1 MNQSPEIIW
10 GFFFSYGNTIT
21 IFFYQIFLFLQYIH
35 IVIKYGM
42 NILGAIKNLFTK
54 SEPTSQP
61 KSEPIIVEPK
71 RLPKTLLSQ
80 YKQDFSKFDEFN
92 SKHRPHQINALKH
105 LRDETIGQITIP
117 TGTGK
122 TRIQVDVHISDMIE
136 KTENNQTGIY
146 VIGAHRLALCSQ
158 LLYDI
163 VEVAIP
169 CGLQFDVLQVN
180 SNSFTNDA
188 IRTQLRKEGKIDDN
202 LRAFNDLISKGANT
216 TRQDD
221 VIDFV
226 NNSKANKRHVIIV
239 ATYHSINKLAVLS
252 EIDICTYDEAHI
264 TLGENFTDNI
274 AQVQPLIKRN
284 FFFTATR
291 KVVGTFSGMND
302 TEKFGEV
309 LYSVSPR
316 TMIDAGEIVPPRLHS
331 IRISEDAEDGDY
343 DNNKMLIKTITES
356 FAQHK
361 TMIKE
366 CSAKP
371 EMIGAKL
378 LVSCNGSK
386 ELKNI
391 ISSMPF
397 RLWCSDNNIKVL
409 SFSTNDEVGYRF
421 NFKDVTRT
429 ELFSKM
435 NELADNEDAIIF
447 HIDILTEGI
456 DLPSI
461 TGVMPLRN
469 LNQSKL
475 IQTIGRAT
483 RLLSHDRTQLYL
495 GNIKP
500 NQPKTYIKPYCWF
513 LVPQLFETLGDYNS
527 MKRLLRDIM
536 NSYDVRPEEF
546 SSLDRFIANFEAVL
560 PKVTSEDE
568 VSRREKEC
576 DLSHIF
582 EDIWISDWT
591 ELVSN
596 MNSDEQFAYI
606 KKELEAYD
614 AQTS

>member
-1 MNQSPEIIW
+1 M
-10 GFFFSYGNTIT
+10 
-21 IFFYQIFLFLQYIH
+21 
-35 IVIKYGM
+35 IKYGM
-42 NILGAIKNLFTK
+42 DILGAIKKIFVK
-54 SEPTSQP
+54 EQP
-61 KSEPIIVEPK
+61 QPIVVEQK
-71 RLPKTLLSQ
+71 RLPKSLMAE
-80 YKQDFSKFDEFN
+80 YRQDFSKYENFH
-92 SKHRPHQINALKH
+92 SKHRPHQHKALKH
-105 LRDETIGQITIP
+105 LENEIIGQITIP

-136 KTENNQTGIY
+136 KTKNNQTGVY

-180 SNSFTNDA
+180 SNTFTNDA

-202 LRAFNDLISKGANT
+202 LRAFNDLISKGKST
-216 TRQDD
+216 TRQDE
-221 VIDFV
+221 VFDFV
-226 NNSKANKRHVIIV
+226 NTAKANNRHVIIV
-239 ATYHSINKLAVLS
+239 STYHSINKLSVLP

-274 AQVQPLIKRN
+274 SQVQPIIKKN

-309 LYSVSPR
+309 LYSLSPR
-316 TMIDAGEIVPPRLHS
+316 SMIEAGEIVPPRLHS
-331 IRISEDAEDGDY
+331 IRISEDAEDGNY
-343 DNNKMLIKTITES
+343 DNNKMLIKTISES

-361 TMIKE
+361 VMIKE

-371 EMIGAKL
+371 DLIGAKL
-378 LVSCNGSK
+378 LVSCTGSK
-386 ELKNI
+386 ELKTI

-397 RLWCSDNNIKVL
+397 RLWCDDNNIKVF
-409 SFSTNDEVGYRF
+409 SFSTNDDVGYRF
-421 NFKDVTRT
+421 NFKEVTRT

-435 NELADNEDAIIF
+435 NDLTDSEDAIIF

-483 RLLSHDRTQLYL
+483 RLLSYDRQQLYS
-495 GNIKP
+495 GQISP
-500 NQPKTYIKPYCWF
+500 NQPKTYVKPYCWF
-513 LVPQLFETLGDYNS
+513 LVPQLFESLGDFNS

-546 SSLDRFIANFEAVL
+546 ASMDRFIANFEAVL

-568 VSRREKEC
+568 LAKREKEC

-582 EDIWISDWT
+582 EDIWLSDWSDMIS
-591 ELVSN
+591 E
-596 MNSDEQFAYI
+596 MNPDEQFAYI

-614 AQTS
+614 A

>member
-1 MNQSPEIIW
+1 MSLLDA
-10 GFFFSYGNTIT
+10 F
-21 IFFYQIFLFLQYIH
+21 
-35 IVIKYGM
+35 
-42 NILGAIKNLFTK
+42 KNLFK
-54 SEPTSQP
+54 KNEQPEPTP
-61 KSEPIIVEPK
+61 EPIVVEKK
-71 RLPKTLLSQ
+71 RLPKTLMSE
-80 YKQDFSKFDEFN
+80 YRQDFSKYDEFH
-92 SKHRPHQINALKH
+92 SKHRLHQINALDCLKT
-105 LRDETIGQITIP
+105 ETIGQITIP

-136 KTENNQTGIY
+136 KTKNGQTGVY

-180 SNSFTNDA
+180 SNNFTNDA
-188 IRTQLRKEGKIDDN
+188 IRTQLRKEGKVDDN

-221 VIDFV
+221 VLDFV
-226 NNSKANKRHVIIV
+226 NTAKANNRHVIIV
-239 ATYHSINKLAVLS
+239 ATYHSINKLAILP

-274 AQVQPLIKRN
+274 SQVQPIIKKN

-309 LYSVSPR
+309 LYSLSPR
-316 TMIDAGEIVPPRLHS
+316 TMIEAGEIVPPRLHS

-343 DNNKMLIKTITES
+343 DNNKMLIKTISES

-361 TMIKE
+361 VMIKT
-366 CSAKP
+366 CSANP
-371 EMIGAKL
+371 DLIGAKL
-378 LVSCNGSK
+378 LVSCTGSK
-386 ELKNI
+386 ELKTI
-391 ISSMPF
+391 IASMPF
-397 RLWCSDNNIKVL
+397 RLWCDDHNIKVF

-421 NFKDVTRT
+421 NFKEVTRT
-429 ELFSKM
+429 DLFSKM
-435 NELADNEDAIIF
+435 NDLADSEDAIIF

-483 RLLSHDRTQLYL
+483 RLLSYDRKQLYT
-495 GNIKP
+495 GQIQP
-500 NQPKTYIKPYCWF
+500 NQPNTYVKPYCWF
-513 LVPQLFETLGDYNS
+513 LVPQLFESLGDFNS

-546 SSLDRFIANFEAVL
+546 SSMDRFVASFEAVL
-560 PKVTSEDE
+560 PKVTTEDE
-568 VSRREKEC
+568 VARREKEC
-576 DLSHIF
+576 NLSHIF
-582 EDIWISDWT
+582 EDIYMGEWV
-591 ELVSN
+591 ELMGQ
-596 MNSDEQFAYI
+596 MNPEEQFTFI

-614 AQTS
+614 A

>member
-1 MNQSPEIIW
+1 M
-10 GFFFSYGNTIT
+10 
-21 IFFYQIFLFLQYIH
+21 
-35 IVIKYGM
+35 IKYGM
-42 NILGAIKNLFTK
+42 NILGTIKNLFK
-54 SEPTSQP
+54 KNEPETIA
-61 KSEPIIVEPK
+61 PINVEPK

-80 YKQDFSKFDEFN
+80 YRQDFSKFDEFHN
-92 SKHRPHQINALKH
+92 KHRPHQINALNH

-136 KTENNQTGIY
+136 KTKNNQTGIY

-180 SNSFTNDA
+180 SNSFSNDA

-202 LRAFNDLISKGANT
+202 LRAFNDLISKGTNT

-221 VIDFV
+221 VLDFV
-226 NNSKANKRHVIIV
+226 NNSKANNRHVIIV
-239 ATYHSINKLAVLS
+239 ATYHSINKLSVLS

-316 TMIDAGEIVPPRLHS
+316 TMIEAGEIVPPRLHS

-361 TMIKE
+361 VMIKE

-371 EMIGAKL
+371 DVIGAKL

-397 RLWCSDNNIKVL
+397 RLWCNDNNIKVF

-435 NELADNEDAIIF
+435 NELSDSEDAIIF

-483 RLLSHDRTQLYL
+483 RLLSYDRTELYS
-495 GNIKP
+495 GNIQP
-500 NQPKTYIKPYCWF
+500 NQPKTYVKPYCWF

-546 SSLDRFIANFEAVL
+546 SSMDRFIANFEAVL

-576 DLSHIF
+576 NLSHIF

-591 ELVSN
+591 ELISN

-606 KKELEAYD
+606 KKELEAFD
-614 AQTS
+614 A

>member
-1 MNQSPEIIW
+1 MD
-10 GFFFSYGNTIT
+10 
-21 IFFYQIFLFLQYIH
+21 IF
-35 IVIKYGM
+35 GT
-42 NILGAIKNLFTK
+42 IKNLFK
-54 SEPTSQP
+54 KQEPTPQP
-61 KSEPIIVEPK
+61 QPIIVEPK
-71 RLPKTLLSQ
+71 RLPKTLMSE
-80 YKQDFSKFDEFN
+80 YRQDFSKYDEFH
-92 SKHRPHQINALKH
+92 SKHRQHQVKALNH
-105 LRDETIGQITIP
+105 LKCENIGQVTIP

-136 KTENNQTGIY
+136 KTKQGQTGVY

-180 SNSFTNDA
+180 SNTFTNDS
-188 IRTQLRKEGKIDDN
+188 IRTQLRKEGKVDDN
-202 LRAFNDLISKGANT
+202 LRAFNDLISKGTNT

-221 VIDFV
+221 VFDFV
-226 NNSKANKRHVIIV
+226 NNAKANNRHVIIV
-239 ATYHSINKLAVLS
+239 ATYHSINKLAILP

-274 AQVQPLIKRN
+274 SQVQPIIKRN

-291 KVVGTFSGMND
+291 KVVGNFSGMND

-316 TMIDAGEIVPPRLHS
+316 SMIEAGEIVPPRLHS
-331 IRISEDAEDGDY
+331 IRISEDADDGDY
-343 DNNKMLIKTITES
+343 DNNKMLIKTISES

-361 TMIKE
+361 AMIKE

-371 EMIGAKL
+371 DKIGAKL

-386 ELKNI
+386 ELKTI

-397 RLWCSDNNIKVL
+397 RLWCDDHNIKVL

-421 NFKDVTRT
+421 NFKTVTRT
-429 ELFSKM
+429 ELFSEM
-435 NELADNEDAIIF
+435 NDLTDAEDAIIF

-483 RLLSHDRTQLYL
+483 RLLVHDRQELYSGRIL
-495 GNIKP
+495 P
-500 NQPKTYIKPYCWF
+500 NQPKAYVKPYCWF
-513 LVPQLFETLGDYNS
+513 LVPQLFESLGDFNS

-546 SSLDRFIANFEAVL
+546 ASMDKFIANFEAVL
-560 PKVTSEDE
+560 PKVTTEDE
-568 VSRREKEC
+568 VTRREKEC

-582 EDIWISDWT
+582 EDIWLSDWT
-591 ELVSN
+591 DMMGG
-596 MNSDEQFAYI
+596 MNSDEQFTYI

-614 AQTS
+614 A

>member
-1 MNQSPEIIW
+1 MSLLDA
-10 GFFFSYGNTIT
+10 F
-21 IFFYQIFLFLQYIH
+21 
-35 IVIKYGM
+35 
-42 NILGAIKNLFTK
+42 KNLFK
-54 SEPTSQP
+54 KNEQPEPTP
-61 KSEPIIVEPK
+61 EPIVVEKK
-71 RLPKTLLSQ
+71 RLPKTLLSE
-80 YKQDFSKFDEFN
+80 YRQDFSKYDEFH
-92 SKHRPHQINALKH
+92 SKHRLHQINALDCLKT
-105 LRDETIGQITIP
+105 ETIGQITIP

-136 KTENNQTGIY
+136 KTKNGQTGVY

-180 SNSFTNDA
+180 SNNFTNDA
-188 IRTQLRKEGKIDDN
+188 IRTQLRKEGKVDDN

-221 VIDFV
+221 VLDFV
-226 NNSKANKRHVIIV
+226 NTAKANNRHVIIV
-239 ATYHSINKLAVLS
+239 ATYHSINKLAILP

-274 AQVQPLIKRN
+274 SQVQPIIKKN

-309 LYSVSPR
+309 LYALSPR
-316 TMIDAGEIVPPRLHS
+316 TMIEAGEIVPPRLHS

-343 DNNKMLIKTITES
+343 DNNKMLIKTISES

-361 TMIKE
+361 AMIKS
-366 CSAKP
+366 CSANP
-371 EMIGAKL
+371 DLIGAKL
-378 LVSCNGSK
+378 LVSCTGSK
-386 ELKNI
+386 ELKTI
-391 ISSMPF
+391 IASMPF
-397 RLWCSDNNIKVL
+397 RLWCDDNNIKVF

-421 NFKDVTRT
+421 NFKEVTRT

-435 NELADNEDAIIF
+435 NDLTDNEDAIIF

-483 RLLSHDRTQLYL
+483 RLLSYDRKQLYT
-495 GNIKP
+495 GQIQP
-500 NQPKTYIKPYCWF
+500 NQPNTYVKPYCWF
-513 LVPQLFETLGDYNS
+513 LVPQLFESLGDFNS

-546 SSLDRFIANFEAVL
+546 SSMDRFVANFEAVL
-560 PKVTSEDE
+560 PKVTTEDE
-568 VSRREKEC
+568 VARREKEC
-576 DLSHIF
+576 NLSHIF
-582 EDIWISDWT
+582 EDIYMGEWV
-591 ELVSN
+591 ELMGQ
-596 MNSDEQFAYI
+596 MNPEEQFSYI

-614 AQTS
+614 A

>member
-1 MNQSPEIIW
+1 
-10 GFFFSYGNTIT
+10 
-21 IFFYQIFLFLQYIH
+21 
-35 IVIKYGM
+35 M
-42 NILGAIKNLFTK
+42 NIFGAVKNFFK
-54 SEPTSQP
+54 KQEPTPEPQP
-61 KSEPIIVEPK
+61 IVVEPK
-71 RLPKTLLSQ
+71 RLPKTLMSE
-80 YKQDFSKFDEFN
+80 YRQDFSKYDDFHA
-92 SKHRPHQINALKH
+92 KHRDHQTKALKH
-105 LRDETIGQITIP
+105 IKDETIGQITIP

-136 KTENNQTGIY
+136 KTKLGQTGVY

-180 SNSFTNDA
+180 SNTFTNDA
-188 IRTQLRKEGKIDDN
+188 IRTQLWKENKIDDN

-221 VIDFV
+221 VLDFV
-226 NNSKANKRHVIIV
+226 LKAKANNRHVIIV
-239 ATYHSINKLAVLS
+239 ATYHSINKLAILP

-274 AQVQPLIKRN
+274 SQVQPLIKRN

-291 KVVGTFSGMND
+291 KVIGAFSGMND
-302 TEKFGEV
+302 AEKFGEV

-316 TMIDAGEIVPPRLHS
+316 TMIEAGEIVPPRLHS

-343 DNNKMLIKTITES
+343 DNNKMLIKTISES

-361 TMIKE
+361 AMIKE
-366 CSAKP
+366 CSANP
-371 EMIGAKL
+371 DMIGAKL

-386 ELKNI
+386 ELKTI
-391 ISSMPF
+391 IASMPF
-397 RLWCSDNNIKVL
+397 RLWCDDNKIKVF

-421 NFKDVTRT
+421 NFKGVTRT

-435 NELADNEDAIIF
+435 NDLTDDEDAIIF

-483 RLLSHDRTQLYL
+483 RLLSYDRTQLYS
-495 GNIKP
+495 GKIQP
-500 NQPKTYIKPYCWF
+500 NQPKAYVKPFCWF
-513 LVPQLFETLGDYNS
+513 LVPQFFESLGDYPS

-568 VSRREKEC
+568 VAKREKEC

-582 EDIWISDWT
+582 EDIYLSDWSDMMDT
-591 ELVSN
+591 
-596 MNSDEQFAYI
+596 MNSDEQFTYI
-606 KKELEAYD
+606 KNELEAYD
-614 AQTS
+614 A

>member
-1 MNQSPEIIW
+1 MSLLDT
-10 GFFFSYGNTIT
+10 F
-21 IFFYQIFLFLQYIH
+21 
-35 IVIKYGM
+35 
-42 NILGAIKNLFTK
+42 KNLFK
-54 SEPTSQP
+54 KNEQPEPTP
-61 KSEPIIVEPK
+61 EPIVVEKK
-71 RLPKTLLSQ
+71 RLPKTLMSE
-80 YKQDFSKFDEFN
+80 YRQDFSKYDEFH
-92 SKHRPHQINALKH
+92 SKHRLHQINALDCLKT
-105 LRDETIGQITIP
+105 ETIGQITIP

-136 KTENNQTGIY
+136 KTKNGQTGVY

-180 SNSFTNDA
+180 SNNFTNDA
-188 IRTQLRKEGKIDDN
+188 IRTQLRKEGKVDGN

-221 VIDFV
+221 VLDFV
-226 NNSKANKRHVIIV
+226 NTAKANNRHVIIV
-239 ATYHSINKLAVLS
+239 ATYHSINKLAILP

-274 AQVQPLIKRN
+274 SQVQPIIKKN

-309 LYSVSPR
+309 LYSLSPR
-316 TMIDAGEIVPPRLHS
+316 TMIEAGEIVPPRLHS

-343 DNNKMLIKTITES
+343 DNNKMLIKTISES
-356 FAQHK
+356 FVQHK
-361 TMIKE
+361 DMIKE
-366 CSAKP
+366 CSANP
-371 EMIGAKL
+371 DLIGAKL
-378 LVSCNGSK
+378 LVSCTGSK
-386 ELKNI
+386 ELKTI
-391 ISSMPF
+391 IASMPF
-397 RLWCSDNNIKVL
+397 RLWCDDHNIKVF

-421 NFKDVTRT
+421 NFKEVTRT

-435 NELADNEDAIIF
+435 NDLTDNEDAIIF

-483 RLLSHDRTQLYL
+483 RLLSYDRKQLYT
-495 GNIKP
+495 GQIQP
-500 NQPKTYIKPYCWF
+500 NQPNTYVKPYCWF
-513 LVPQLFETLGDYNS
+513 LVPQLFESLGDFNS

-546 SSLDRFIANFEAVL
+546 SSMDRFVANFEAVL
-560 PKVTSEDE
+560 PKVTTEDE
-568 VSRREKEC
+568 VARREKEC
-576 DLSHIF
+576 NLAHIF
-582 EDIWISDWT
+582 EDIYMGEWV
-591 ELVSN
+591 ELMGQ
-596 MNSDEQFAYI
+596 MNPEEQFTFI
-606 KKELEAYD
+606 KNELEAYD
-614 AQTS
+614 A

>member
-1 MNQSPEIIW
+1 M
-10 GFFFSYGNTIT
+10 
-21 IFFYQIFLFLQYIH
+21 
-35 IVIKYGM
+35 IKYGM
-42 NILGAIKNLFTK
+42 NFLGAIKNLFTK
-54 SEPTSQP
+54 AEPTSQP

-80 YKQDFSKFDEFN
+80 YKQDFSKFDDFN

-435 NELADNEDAIIF
+435 NELADSEDAIIF

-483 RLLSHDRTQLYL
+483 RLLSHDRTQLYS
-495 GNIKP
+495 GNIQP
-500 NQPKTYIKPYCWF
+500 NQPKAYIKPYCWF

>member
-1 MNQSPEIIW
+1 M
-10 GFFFSYGNTIT
+10 
-21 IFFYQIFLFLQYIH
+21 
-35 IVIKYGM
+35 IKYGM
-42 NILGAIKNLFTK
+42 DILGAIKKIFVK
-54 SEPTSQP
+54 EQP
-61 KSEPIIVEPK
+61 QPIVVEQK
-71 RLPKTLLSQ
+71 RLPKSLMAE
-80 YKQDFSKFDEFN
+80 YRQDFSKYENFH
-92 SKHRPHQINALKH
+92 SKHRPHQHKALKH
-105 LRDETIGQITIP
+105 LENETIGQITIP

-136 KTENNQTGIY
+136 KTKNNQTGVY

-180 SNSFTNDA
+180 SNTFTNDA

-202 LRAFNDLISKGANT
+202 LRAFNDLISKGKST
-216 TRQDD
+216 TRQDE
-221 VIDFV
+221 VFDFV
-226 NNSKANKRHVIIV
+226 NTAKANNRHVIIV
-239 ATYHSINKLAVLS
+239 STYHSINKLSVLP

-274 AQVQPLIKRN
+274 SQVQPIIKKN

-309 LYSVSPR
+309 LYSLSPR
-316 TMIDAGEIVPPRLHS
+316 SMIEAGEIVPPRLHS
-331 IRISEDAEDGDY
+331 IRISEDAEDGNY
-343 DNNKMLIKTITES
+343 DNNKMLIKTISES

-361 TMIKE
+361 VMIKE

-371 EMIGAKL
+371 DLIGAKL
-378 LVSCNGSK
+378 LVSCTGSK
-386 ELKNI
+386 ELKTI

-397 RLWCSDNNIKVL
+397 RLWCDDNNIKVF
-409 SFSTNDEVGYRF
+409 SFSTNDDVGYRF
-421 NFKDVTRT
+421 NFKEVTRT

-435 NELADNEDAIIF
+435 NDLTDSEDAIIF

-483 RLLSHDRTQLYL
+483 RLLSYDRQQLYS
-495 GNIKP
+495 GQISP
-500 NQPKTYIKPYCWF
+500 NQPKTYVKPYCWF
-513 LVPQLFETLGDYNS
+513 LVPQLFESLGDFNS

-546 SSLDRFIANFEAVL
+546 ASMDRFVANFEAVL

-568 VSRREKEC
+568 LAKREKEC

-582 EDIWISDWT
+582 EDIWLSDWT
-591 ELVSN
+591 EMISE
-596 MNSDEQFAYI
+596 MNPDEQFAYI

-614 AQTS
+614 A

>member
-1 MNQSPEIIW
+1 MS
-10 GFFFSYGNTIT
+10 
-21 IFFYQIFLFLQYIH
+21 LFD
-35 IVIKYGM
+35 
-42 NILGAIKNLFTK
+42 AFKNMFK
-54 SEPTSQP
+54 KQEPTPQP
-61 KSEPIIVEPK
+61 QPIIVEPK
-71 RLPKTLLSQ
+71 RLPKTLMSE
-80 YKQDFSKFDEFN
+80 YRQDFSKYDEFH
-92 SKHRPHQINALKH
+92 SKHRQHQVKALNH
-105 LRDETIGQITIP
+105 LKCENIGQVTIP

-136 KTENNQTGIY
+136 KTKQGQTGVY

-180 SNSFTNDA
+180 SNTFTNDS
-188 IRTQLRKEGKIDDN
+188 IRTQLRKEGKVDDN
-202 LRAFNDLISKGANT
+202 LRAFNDLISKGTNT

-221 VIDFV
+221 VFDFV
-226 NNSKANKRHVIIV
+226 NNAKANNRHVIIV
-239 ATYHSINKLAVLS
+239 ATYHSINKLAILP

-274 AQVQPLIKRN
+274 SQVQPIIKRN

-291 KVVGTFSGMND
+291 KVVGNFSGMND

-316 TMIDAGEIVPPRLHS
+316 SMIEAGEIVPPRLHS
-331 IRISEDAEDGDY
+331 IRISEDADDGDY
-343 DNNKMLIKTITES
+343 DNNKMLIKTISES

-361 TMIKE
+361 AMIKE
-366 CSAKP
+366 CSANPDK
-371 EMIGAKL
+371 IGAKL

-386 ELKNI
+386 ELKTI

-397 RLWCSDNNIKVL
+397 RLWCDDHNIKVL

-421 NFKDVTRT
+421 NFKTVTRT
-429 ELFSKM
+429 ELFSEM
-435 NELADNEDAIIF
+435 NDLTDAEDAIIF

-483 RLLSHDRTQLYL
+483 RLLVHDRQELYSGRIL
-495 GNIKP
+495 P
-500 NQPKTYIKPYCWF
+500 NQPKAYVKPYCWF
-513 LVPQLFETLGDYNS
+513 LVPQLFESLGDFNA

-546 SSLDRFIANFEAVL
+546 ASMDRFIANFEAVL
-560 PKVTSEDE
+560 PKVTTEDE
-568 VSRREKEC
+568 VTRREKEC

-582 EDIWISDWT
+582 EDIWLSDWT
-591 ELVSN
+591 DMMGG
-596 MNSDEQFAYI
+596 MNSDEQFTYI

-614 AQTS
+614 A

>member
-1 MNQSPEIIW
+1 
-10 GFFFSYGNTIT
+10 
-21 IFFYQIFLFLQYIH
+21 
-35 IVIKYGM
+35 M
-42 NILGAIKNLFTK
+42 NIFGAVKNFFK
-54 SEPTSQP
+54 KQEPTPEPQP
-61 KSEPIIVEPK
+61 IVVKPI
-71 RLPKTLLSQ
+71 RLPKTLLSE
-80 YKQDFSKFDEFN
+80 YRQDFSKYDDFHA
-92 SKHRPHQINALKH
+92 KHRDHQTKALNHIK
-105 LRDETIGQITIP
+105 DESIGQITIP

-136 KTENNQTGIY
+136 KTKQGQTGVY

-180 SNSFTNDA
+180 SNTFTNDA
-188 IRTQLRKEGKIDDN
+188 IRTQLRKEGKLDDN

-221 VIDFV
+221 VLDFV
-226 NNSKANKRHVIIV
+226 LKAKANNRHVIIV
-239 ATYHSINKLAVLS
+239 ATYHSINKLAILP

-274 AQVQPLIKRN
+274 SQVQPLIKRN

-291 KVVGTFSGMND
+291 KVIGAFSGMND

-316 TMIDAGEIVPPRLHS
+316 TMIEAGEIVPPRLHS

-343 DNNKMLIKTITES
+343 DNNKMLIKTISES

-361 TMIKE
+361 AMIKE
-366 CSAKP
+366 CSANP
-371 EMIGAKL
+371 DMIGAKL

-386 ELKNI
+386 ELKTI
-391 ISSMPF
+391 IASMPF
-397 RLWCSDNNIKVL
+397 RLWCDDHNIKVF

-421 NFKDVTRT
+421 NFKEVTRT

-435 NELADNEDAIIF
+435 NDLTDDEDAIIF

-483 RLLSHDRTQLYL
+483 RLLSHDRTQLYS
-495 GNIKP
+495 GKIQP
-500 NQPKTYIKPYCWF
+500 NQPKAYVKPFCWF
-513 LVPQLFETLGDYNS
+513 LVPQLFESLGDYNS

-546 SSLDRFIANFEAVL
+546 SSMDRFIANFEAVL

-568 VSRREKEC
+568 VARREKEC

-582 EDIWISDWT
+582 EDIWLSDWT
-591 ELVSN
+591 DMMGT
-596 MNSDEQFAYI
+596 MNSDEQFSYI

-614 AQTS
+614 A

>member
-1 MNQSPEIIW
+1 MSLLDA
-10 GFFFSYGNTIT
+10 F
-21 IFFYQIFLFLQYIH
+21 
-35 IVIKYGM
+35 
-42 NILGAIKNLFTK
+42 KNLFKKTEQP
-54 SEPTSQP
+54 EPTP
-61 KSEPIIVEPK
+61 EPIVVEKK
-71 RLPKTLLSQ
+71 RLPKTLMSE
-80 YKQDFSKFDEFN
+80 YRQDFSKYDDFH
-92 SKHRPHQINALKH
+92 SKHRLHQINALDCLKT
-105 LRDETIGQITIP
+105 ETIGQITIP

-136 KTENNQTGIY
+136 KTKNGQTGVY

-180 SNSFTNDA
+180 SNNFTNDA
-188 IRTQLRKEGKIDDN
+188 IRTQLRKEGKVDDN

-221 VIDFV
+221 VLDFV
-226 NNSKANKRHVIIV
+226 NTAKANNRHVIIV
-239 ATYHSINKLAVLS
+239 ATYHSINKLAILP

-274 AQVQPLIKRN
+274 SQVQPIIKKN

-309 LYSVSPR
+309 LYSLSPR
-316 TMIDAGEIVPPRLHS
+316 TMIEAGEIVPPRLHS

-343 DNNKMLIKTITES
+343 DNNKMLIKTISES

-361 TMIKE
+361 AMIKT
-366 CSAKP
+366 CSANP
-371 EMIGAKL
+371 DLIGAKL
-378 LVSCNGSK
+378 LVSCTGSK
-386 ELKNI
+386 ELKTI
-391 ISSMPF
+391 IASMPF
-397 RLWCSDNNIKVL
+397 RLWCDDHNIKVF

-421 NFKDVTRT
+421 NFKEVTRT

-435 NELADNEDAIIF
+435 NDLTDNEDAIIF

-483 RLLSHDRTQLYL
+483 RLLSYDRKQLYT
-495 GNIKP
+495 GQIQP
-500 NQPKTYIKPYCWF
+500 NEPNTYVKPYCWF
-513 LVPQLFETLGDYNS
+513 LVPQLFESLGDFNS

-546 SSLDRFIANFEAVL
+546 SSMDKFVASFEAVL
-560 PKVTSEDE
+560 PKVTTEDE
-568 VSRREKEC
+568 VARREKEC
-576 DLSHIF
+576 NLSHIF
-582 EDIWISDWT
+582 EDIYMGEWVD
-591 ELVSN
+591 LMGQ
-596 MNSDEQFAYI
+596 MNPEEQFTFI

-614 AQTS
+614 A

>member
-1 MNQSPEIIW
+1 M
-10 GFFFSYGNTIT
+10 
-21 IFFYQIFLFLQYIH
+21 
-35 IVIKYGM
+35 IKYCM
-42 NILGAIKNLFTK
+42 DIFGAIKKIFVK
-54 SEPTSQP
+54 EQP
-61 KSEPIIVEPK
+61 QPIVVEQK
-71 RLPKTLLSQ
+71 RLPKSLMAE
-80 YKQDFSKFDEFN
+80 YRQDFSKYENFH
-92 SKHRPHQINALKH
+92 SKHRPHQHKALKH
-105 LRDETIGQITIP
+105 LENEIIGQITIP

-136 KTENNQTGIY
+136 KTKNSQTGVY

-180 SNSFTNDA
+180 SNTFTNDA

-202 LRAFNDLISKGANT
+202 LRAFNDLISKGKST
-216 TRQDD
+216 TRQDE
-221 VIDFV
+221 VLDFV
-226 NNSKANKRHVIIV
+226 NTAKANNRHVIIV
-239 ATYHSINKLAVLS
+239 STYHSINKLSILS

-274 AQVQPLIKRN
+274 SQVQPIIKKN

-309 LYSVSPR
+309 LYSLSPR
-316 TMIDAGEIVPPRLHS
+316 SMIEAGEIVPPRLHS
-331 IRISEDAEDGDY
+331 IRISEDAEDGNY
-343 DNNKMLIKTITES
+343 DNNKMLIKTISES

-361 TMIKE
+361 VMIKE

-371 EMIGAKL
+371 DLIGAKL
-378 LVSCNGSK
+378 LVSCTGSK
-386 ELKNI
+386 ELKTI

-397 RLWCSDNNIKVL
+397 RLWCDDNNIKVF
-409 SFSTNDEVGYRF
+409 SFSTNDDVGYRF
-421 NFKDVTRT
+421 NFKEVTRT

-435 NELADNEDAIIF
+435 NDLTDSEDAIIF

-483 RLLSHDRTQLYL
+483 RLLSYDRHQLYSGQIL
-495 GNIKP
+495 P
-500 NQPKTYIKPYCWF
+500 NQPKTYVKPYCWF
-513 LVPQLFETLGDYNS
+513 LVPQLFESLGDFNS

-536 NSYDVRPEEF
+536 NAYDVRPEEF
-546 SSLDRFIANFEAVL
+546 ASLDKFIANFEAVL

-568 VSRREKEC
+568 LAKREKEC

-582 EDIWISDWT
+582 EDIWLSDWSDMIS
-591 ELVSN
+591 E
-596 MNSDEQFAYI
+596 MNPDEQFAYI

-614 AQTS
+614 A

>member
-1 MNQSPEIIW
+1 MSLLDA
-10 GFFFSYGNTIT
+10 F
-21 IFFYQIFLFLQYIH
+21 
-35 IVIKYGM
+35 
-42 NILGAIKNLFTK
+42 KNLFK
-54 SEPTSQP
+54 KNEQPEPTP
-61 KSEPIIVEPK
+61 EPIVVEKK
-71 RLPKTLLSQ
+71 RLPKTLMSE
-80 YKQDFSKFDEFN
+80 YRQDFSKYDEFH
-92 SKHRPHQINALKH
+92 SKHRLHQINALDCLKT
-105 LRDETIGQITIP
+105 ETIGQITIP

-136 KTENNQTGIY
+136 KTKNGQTGVY

-180 SNSFTNDA
+180 SNNFTNDA
-188 IRTQLRKEGKIDDN
+188 IRTQLRKEGKVDDN

-221 VIDFV
+221 VLDFV
-226 NNSKANKRHVIIV
+226 NTAKANNRHVIIV
-239 ATYHSINKLAVLS
+239 ATYHSINKLAILP

-274 AQVQPLIKRN
+274 SQVQPIIKKN

-309 LYSVSPR
+309 LYSLSPR
-316 TMIDAGEIVPPRLHS
+316 TMIEAGEIVPPRLHS

-343 DNNKMLIKTITES
+343 DNNKMLIKTISES

-361 TMIKE
+361 AMIKS
-366 CSAKP
+366 CSANP
-371 EMIGAKL
+371 DLIGAKL
-378 LVSCNGSK
+378 LVSCTGSK
-386 ELKNI
+386 ELKTI
-391 ISSMPF
+391 IASMPF
-397 RLWCSDNNIKVL
+397 RLWCDDHNIKVF

-421 NFKDVTRT
+421 NFKEVTRT

-435 NELADNEDAIIF
+435 NDLTDNEDAIIF

-483 RLLSHDRTQLYL
+483 RLLSYDRKQLYT
-495 GNIKP
+495 GQIQP
-500 NQPKTYIKPYCWF
+500 NQPNTYVKPYCWF
-513 LVPQLFETLGDYNS
+513 LVPQLFESLGDFNS

-546 SSLDRFIANFEAVL
+546 SSMDRFVANFEAVL
-560 PKVTSEDE
+560 PKVTTEDE
-568 VSRREKEC
+568 IARREKEC
-576 DLSHIF
+576 NLSHIF
-582 EDIWISDWT
+582 EDIYMGEWV
-591 ELVSN
+591 ELMEQ
-596 MNSDEQFAYI
+596 MNPEEQFSYI
-606 KKELEAYD
+606 KNELEAYD
-614 AQTS
+614 A

>member
-1 MNQSPEIIW
+1 MIKFSMN
-10 GFFFSYGNTIT
+10 F
-21 IFFYQIFLFLQYIH
+21 
-35 IVIKYGM
+35 
-42 NILGAIKNLFTK
+42 LGAIKNLFTK
-54 SEPTSQP
+54 AEPTSQP
-61 KSEPIIVEPK
+61 QPEPIIVEPK

-92 SKHRPHQINALKH
+92 SKHRPHQINALRH

-136 KTENNQTGIY
+136 KTKNNQTGVY

-366 CSAKP
+366 CSSKP

-483 RLLSHDRTQLYL
+483 RLLSHDRTQLYS
-495 GNIKP
+495 GNIQP

-546 SSLDRFIANFEAVL
+546 SSLDKFIANFEAVL

-596 MNSDEQFAYI
+596 MNSEEQFAYI
-606 KKELEAYD
+606 KKELEGYD

>member
-1 MNQSPEIIW
+1 MIKFNMDI
-10 GFFFSYGNTIT
+10 FSA
-21 IFFYQIFLFLQYIH
+21 F
-35 IVIKYGM
+35 
-42 NILGAIKNLFTK
+42 KNLFSKTETLP
-54 SEPTSQP
+54 EPQP
-61 KSEPIIVEPK
+61 EKIVIEER

-80 YKQDFSKFDEFN
+80 YKQDFTKFDDFH
-92 SKHRPHQINALKH
+92 SKHRPHQILAINH
-105 LRDETIGQITIP
+105 LQNETIGQITIP

-136 KTENNQTGIY
+136 KTKNNQTGVY

-180 SNSFTNDA
+180 SNNFSNDA
-188 IRTQLRKEGKIDDN
+188 IRTQLRKEGKIDEN
-202 LRAFNDLISKGANT
+202 LRAFNDLVSQGANT

-221 VIDFV
+221 VLEFV
-226 NNSKANKRHVIIV
+226 NKAKTNNRHVIIV
-239 ATYHSINKLAVLS
+239 ATYHSINKLAILP

-274 AQVQPLIKRN
+274 SQVQPIIKKN

-291 KVVGTFSGMND
+291 KVIGDFSGMND

-316 TMIDAGEIVPPRLHS
+316 KMIEAGEIVPPRLHS

-343 DNNKMLIKTITES
+343 DNNKMLIKTISES
-356 FAQHK
+356 FNQHK

-366 CSAKP
+366 CSANP

-386 ELKNI
+386 ELKEI
-391 ISSMPF
+391 INHRPF
-397 RLWCSDNNIKVL
+397 MLWCDDNQIKVF
-409 SFSTNDEVGYRF
+409 SFSTNDEVGYKY

-435 NELADNEDAIIF
+435 NELQDTEDAIIF

-483 RLLSHDRTQLYL
+483 RLLSFDRKQLYSGKIL
-495 GNIKP
+495 P
-500 NQPKTYIKPYCWF
+500 NQSGSYVKPYCWF
-513 LVPQLFETLGDYNS
+513 LVPQLFETLGDYNA

-546 SSLDRFIANFEAVL
+546 SSMDRFIANFEAVL
-560 PKVTSEDE
+560 PKVTSDDE
-568 VSRREKEC
+568 LAKREKEC

-591 ELVSN
+591 EL
-596 MNSDEQFAYI
+596 MGGLNSDEQFAYI
-606 KKELEAYD
+606 KSELEAYN
-614 AQTS
+614 A

>member
-1 MNQSPEIIW
+1 MD
-10 GFFFSYGNTIT
+10 
-21 IFFYQIFLFLQYIH
+21 IF
-35 IVIKYGM
+35 GT
-42 NILGAIKNLFTK
+42 IKNLFK
-54 SEPTSQP
+54 KQEPTPQP
-61 KSEPIIVEPK
+61 QPIIVEPK
-71 RLPKTLLSQ
+71 RLPKILMSE
-80 YKQDFSKFDEFN
+80 YRQDFSKYDEFH
-92 SKHRPHQINALKH
+92 SKHRQHQVKALNH
-105 LRDETIGQITIP
+105 LKCENIGQVTIP

-136 KTENNQTGIY
+136 KTKQGQTGVY

-180 SNSFTNDA
+180 SNTFTNDS
-188 IRTQLRKEGKIDDN
+188 IRTQLRKEGKVDDN
-202 LRAFNDLISKGANT
+202 LRAFNDLISKGTNT

-221 VIDFV
+221 VFDFV
-226 NNSKANKRHVIIV
+226 NNAKANNRHVIIV
-239 ATYHSINKLAVLS
+239 ATYHSINKLAILP

-274 AQVQPLIKRN
+274 SQVQPIIKRN

-291 KVVGTFSGMND
+291 KVVGNFSGMND

-316 TMIDAGEIVPPRLHS
+316 SMIEAGEIVPPRLHS
-331 IRISEDAEDGDY
+331 IRISEDADDGDY
-343 DNNKMLIKTITES
+343 DNNKMLIKTISES

-361 TMIKE
+361 AMIKE
-366 CSAKP
+366 CSANPDK
-371 EMIGAKL
+371 IGAKL

-386 ELKNI
+386 ELKTI

-397 RLWCSDNNIKVL
+397 RLWCDDHNIKVL

-421 NFKDVTRT
+421 NFKTVTRT
-429 ELFSKM
+429 ELFSEM
-435 NELADNEDAIIF
+435 NDLTDAEDAIIF

-483 RLLSHDRTQLYL
+483 RLLVHDRQELYSGRIL
-495 GNIKP
+495 P
-500 NQPKTYIKPYCWF
+500 NQPKAYVKPYCWF
-513 LVPQLFETLGDYNS
+513 LVPQLFESLGDFNA

-546 SSLDRFIANFEAVL
+546 ASMDRFIANFEAVL
-560 PKVTSEDE
+560 PKVTTEDE
-568 VSRREKEC
+568 VTRREKEC

-582 EDIWISDWT
+582 EDIWLSDWT
-591 ELVSN
+591 DMMGG
-596 MNSDEQFAYI
+596 MNSDEQFTYI

-614 AQTS
+614 A

>member
-1 MNQSPEIIW
+1 M
-10 GFFFSYGNTIT
+10 
-21 IFFYQIFLFLQYIH
+21 
-35 IVIKYGM
+35 IKYGM
-42 NILGAIKNLFTK
+42 DILGAIKNLFTK

-61 KSEPIIVEPK
+61 KSEPIIVDPK

-80 YKQDFSKFDEFN
+80 YKKDFSKFDEFN
-92 SKHRPHQINALKH
+92 SKHRPHQIKALKH

-136 KTENNQTGIY
+136 KTKNNQTGIY

-163 VEVAIP
+163 VEVAIA

-239 ATYHSINKLAVLS
+239 ATYHSFNKLAVLS

-331 IRISEDAEDGDY
+331 IRISENAEDGDY

-356 FAQHK
+356 FSQHK

-378 LVSCNGSK
+378 LVSCNGSN

-397 RLWCSDNNIKVL
+397 RLWCNDNNIKVL

-483 RLLSHDRTQLYL
+483 RLLTHDRAELYS
-495 GNIKP
+495 GNIQP
-500 NQPKTYIKPYCWF
+500 NQPKAYIKPYCWF

-546 SSLDRFIANFEAVL
+546 SSLDKFIANFEAVL

-596 MNSDEQFAYI
+596 MNSDEQFTYI
-606 KKELEAYD
+606 KKELEAYN
-614 AQTS
+614 A

>member
-1 MNQSPEIIW
+1 MIKFSMN
-10 GFFFSYGNTIT
+10 F
-21 IFFYQIFLFLQYIH
+21 
-35 IVIKYGM
+35 
-42 NILGAIKNLFTK
+42 LGAIKNLFTK
-54 SEPTSQP
+54 AETTQQP
-61 KSEPIIVEPK
+61 QPEPIVIEQK

-80 YKQDFSKFDEFN
+80 YRQDFDKFNDFH
-92 SKHRPHQINALKH
+92 SKHRQHQINAINHLKN
-105 LRDETIGQITIP
+105 ETIGQITIP

-136 KTENNQTGIY
+136 KTKNNQTGVY

-163 VEVAIP
+163 VEIAIP
-169 CGLQFDVLQVN
+169 CGLDFDVLQVN
-180 SNSFTNDA
+180 SNSFSNDA
-188 IRTQLRKEGKIDDN
+188 IRTQLRKEGKIDEN
-202 LRAFNDLISKGANT
+202 LRAFNDLVSKGANT

-221 VIDFV
+221 VLDFV
-226 NNSKANKRHVIIV
+226 NEAKSKNRHVIIV
-239 ATYHSINKLAVLS
+239 ATYHSINKLAILP

-274 AQVQPLIKRN
+274 AQVQPIIKKN

-291 KVVGTFSGMND
+291 KVIGDFSGMND

-316 TMIDAGEIVPPRLHS
+316 SMIEAGEIVPPRLHS

-343 DNNKMLIKTITES
+343 DNSKMLIKTISES
-356 FAQHK
+356 FSQHK
-361 TMIKE
+361 EMIKE
-366 CSAKP
+366 CSSNPDK
-371 EMIGAKL
+371 IGAKL

-386 ELKNI
+386 ELKEI
-391 ISSMPF
+391 INHISF
-397 RLWCSDNNIKVL
+397 ATWCNDNNIKVL
-409 SFSTNDEVGYRF
+409 SFSTNDEVGYRY
-421 NFKDVTRT
+421 NFKQVTRT
-429 ELFSKM
+429 ELFLKM
-435 NELADNEDAIIF
+435 NDLKDDEDAIIF

-483 RLLSHDRTQLYL
+483 RLLSFDRTQLYS
-495 GNIKP
+495 GIIRP
-500 NQPKTYIKPYCWF
+500 NQPNSYVKPYCWF
-513 LVPQLFETLGDYNS
+513 LVPQLFETLGDYNA

-546 SSLDRFIANFEAVL
+546 ASMDRFIANFEAVL
-560 PKVTSEDE
+560 PKVTSDDE
-568 VSRREKEC
+568 LVKREKEC

-582 EDIWISDWT
+582 EDIWLSDWVD
-591 ELVSN
+591 LMSN
-596 MNSDEQFAYI
+596 LDAEQQFAYI

>member
-1 MNQSPEIIW
+1 M
-10 GFFFSYGNTIT
+10 
-21 IFFYQIFLFLQYIH
+21 
-35 IVIKYGM
+35 IKYGM
-42 NILGAIKNLFTK
+42 DILGAIKKIFFK
-54 SEPTSQP
+54 EQP
-61 KSEPIIVEPK
+61 QPIVVEQK
-71 RLPKTLLSQ
+71 RLPKSLMAE
-80 YKQDFSKFDEFN
+80 YRQDFSKYENFH
-92 SKHRPHQINALKH
+92 SKHRPHQHKALKH
-105 LRDETIGQITIP
+105 LENETIGQITIP

-136 KTENNQTGIY
+136 KTKNNQTGVY

-180 SNSFTNDA
+180 SNTFTNDA

-202 LRAFNDLISKGANT
+202 LRAFNDLISKGKST
-216 TRQDD
+216 TRQDE
-221 VIDFV
+221 VFDFV
-226 NNSKANKRHVIIV
+226 NTAKANNRHVIIV
-239 ATYHSINKLAVLS
+239 STYHSINKLSVLP

-264 TLGENFTDNI
+264 TLGENFTENI
-274 AQVQPLIKRN
+274 SQVQPIIKKN

-309 LYSVSPR
+309 LYSLSPR
-316 TMIDAGEIVPPRLHS
+316 SMIEAGEIVPPRLHS
-331 IRISEDAEDGDY
+331 IRISEDAEDGNY
-343 DNNKMLIKTITES
+343 DNNKMLIKTISES

-361 TMIKE
+361 VMIKE

-371 EMIGAKL
+371 DLIGAKL
-378 LVSCNGSK
+378 LVSCTGSK
-386 ELKNI
+386 ELKTI

-397 RLWCSDNNIKVL
+397 RLWCDDNNIKVF
-409 SFSTNDEVGYRF
+409 SFSTNDDVGYRF
-421 NFKDVTRT
+421 NFKEVTRT

-435 NELADNEDAIIF
+435 NDLTDSEDAIIF

-483 RLLSHDRTQLYL
+483 RLLSYDRQQLYS
-495 GNIKP
+495 GQISP
-500 NQPKTYIKPYCWF
+500 NQPKTYVKPYCWF
-513 LVPQLFETLGDYNS
+513 LVPQLFESLGDFNS

-546 SSLDRFIANFEAVL
+546 ASMDRFIANFEAVL

-568 VSRREKEC
+568 LAKREKEC

-582 EDIWISDWT
+582 EDIWLSDWSDMIS
-591 ELVSN
+591 E
-596 MNSDEQFAYI
+596 MNPDEQFAYI

-614 AQTS
+614 A

>member
-1 MNQSPEIIW
+1 MD
-10 GFFFSYGNTIT
+10 
-21 IFFYQIFLFLQYIH
+21 IF
-35 IVIKYGM
+35 
-42 NILGAIKNLFTK
+42 GAIKKIFVK
-54 SEPTSQP
+54 EQP
-61 KSEPIIVEPK
+61 QPIVVEQK
-71 RLPKTLLSQ
+71 RLPKSLMAE
-80 YKQDFSKFDEFN
+80 YRQDFSKYENFHL
-92 SKHRPHQINALKH
+92 KHRPHQHKALKH
-105 LRDETIGQITIP
+105 LQNETIGQITIP

-136 KTENNQTGIY
+136 KTKNSQTGVY

-180 SNSFTNDA
+180 SNTFTNDA

-202 LRAFNDLISKGANT
+202 LRAFNDLISKGKST
-216 TRQDD
+216 TRQDE
-221 VIDFV
+221 VLDFV
-226 NNSKANKRHVIIV
+226 NTAKANNRHVIIV
-239 ATYHSINKLAVLS
+239 STYHSINKLSILS

-274 AQVQPLIKRN
+274 SQVQPIIKKN

-309 LYSVSPR
+309 LYSLSPR
-316 TMIDAGEIVPPRLHS
+316 SMIEAGEIVPPRLHS
-331 IRISEDAEDGDY
+331 IRISEDAEDGNY
-343 DNNKMLIKTITES
+343 DNNKMLIKTISES

-361 TMIKE
+361 VMIKE

-371 EMIGAKL
+371 DLIGAKL
-378 LVSCNGSK
+378 LVSCTGSK
-386 ELKNI
+386 ELKTI

-397 RLWCSDNNIKVL
+397 RLWCDDNNIKVF
-409 SFSTNDEVGYRF
+409 SFSTNDDVGYRF
-421 NFKDVTRT
+421 NFKEVTRT

-435 NELADNEDAIIF
+435 NDLTDSEDAIIF

-483 RLLSHDRTQLYL
+483 RLLSYDRHQLYSGQIL
-495 GNIKP
+495 P
-500 NQPKTYIKPYCWF
+500 NQPKTYVKPYCWF
-513 LVPQLFETLGDYNS
+513 LVPQLFESLGDFNS

-536 NSYDVRPEEF
+536 NAYDVRPEEF
-546 SSLDRFIANFEAVL
+546 ASLDKFIANFEAVL

-568 VSRREKEC
+568 LAKREKEC

-582 EDIWISDWT
+582 EDIWLSDWSDMIS
-591 ELVSN
+591 E
-596 MNSDEQFAYI
+596 MNPDEQFAYI

-614 AQTS
+614 A

>member
-1 MNQSPEIIW
+1 MD
-10 GFFFSYGNTIT
+10 
-21 IFFYQIFLFLQYIH
+21 IF
-35 IVIKYGM
+35 GT
-42 NILGAIKNLFTK
+42 IKNLFK
-54 SEPTSQP
+54 KQEPTPQP
-61 KSEPIIVEPK
+61 QPIIVEPK
-71 RLPKTLLSQ
+71 RLPKTLMSE
-80 YKQDFSKFDEFN
+80 YRQDFSKYDEFH
-92 SKHRPHQINALKH
+92 SKHRQHQVKALNH
-105 LRDETIGQITIP
+105 LKCENIGQVTIP

-136 KTENNQTGIY
+136 KTKQGQTGVY

-180 SNSFTNDA
+180 SNTFTNDS
-188 IRTQLRKEGKIDDN
+188 IRTQLRKEGKVDDN
-202 LRAFNDLISKGANT
+202 LRAFNDLISKGTNT

-221 VIDFV
+221 VFDFV
-226 NNSKANKRHVIIV
+226 NNAKANNRHVIIV
-239 ATYHSINKLAVLS
+239 ATYHSINKLAILP

-274 AQVQPLIKRN
+274 SQVQPIIKRN

-291 KVVGTFSGMND
+291 KVVGNFSGMND

-316 TMIDAGEIVPPRLHS
+316 SMIEAGEIVPPRLHS
-331 IRISEDAEDGDY
+331 IRISEDADDGDY
-343 DNNKMLIKTITES
+343 DNNKMLIKTISES

-361 TMIKE
+361 AMIKE

-371 EMIGAKL
+371 DKIGAKL

-386 ELKNI
+386 ELKTI

-397 RLWCSDNNIKVL
+397 RLWCDDHNIKVL

-421 NFKDVTRT
+421 NFKTVTRT
-429 ELFSKM
+429 ELFSEM
-435 NELADNEDAIIF
+435 NDLTDAEDAIIF

-483 RLLSHDRTQLYL
+483 RLLVHDRQELYSGRIL
-495 GNIKP
+495 P
-500 NQPKTYIKPYCWF
+500 NQPKAYVKPYCWF
-513 LVPQLFETLGDYNS
+513 LVPQLFESLGDFNS

-546 SSLDRFIANFEAVL
+546 ASMDKFIANFEAVL
-560 PKVTSEDE
+560 PKVTTEDE
-568 VSRREKEC
+568 VTRREKEC
-576 DLSHIF
+576 DLSHVF
-582 EDIWISDWT
+582 EDIWLSDWT
-591 ELVSN
+591 DMMGG
-596 MNSDEQFAYI
+596 MNSDEQFTYI

-614 AQTS
+614 A

>member
-1 MNQSPEIIW
+1 M
-10 GFFFSYGNTIT
+10 
-21 IFFYQIFLFLQYIH
+21 
-35 IVIKYGM
+35 IKYGM
-42 NILGAIKNLFTK
+42 DILGAIKKIFVK
-54 SEPTSQP
+54 EQP
-61 KSEPIIVEPK
+61 QPIVVEQK
-71 RLPKTLLSQ
+71 RLPKSLMAE
-80 YKQDFSKFDEFN
+80 YRQDFSKYENFH
-92 SKHRPHQINALKH
+92 SKHRPHQHKALKH
-105 LRDETIGQITIP
+105 LENEIIGQITIP

-136 KTENNQTGIY
+136 KTKNNQTGVY

-180 SNSFTNDA
+180 SNTFTNDA

-202 LRAFNDLISKGANT
+202 LRAFNDLISKGKST
-216 TRQDD
+216 TRQDE
-221 VIDFV
+221 VYDFV
-226 NNSKANKRHVIIV
+226 NTAKVNNRHVIIV
-239 ATYHSINKLAVLS
+239 STYHSINKLSVLP

-264 TLGENFTDNI
+264 TLGENFTENI
-274 AQVQPLIKRN
+274 SQVQPIIKKN

-309 LYSVSPR
+309 LYSLSPR
-316 TMIDAGEIVPPRLHS
+316 SMIEAGEIVPPRLHS
-331 IRISEDAEDGDY
+331 IRISEDAEDGNY
-343 DNNKMLIKTITES
+343 DNNKMLIKTISES

-361 TMIKE
+361 VMIKE

-371 EMIGAKL
+371 DLIGAKL
-378 LVSCNGSK
+378 LVSCTGSK
-386 ELKNI
+386 ELKTI

-397 RLWCSDNNIKVL
+397 RLWCDDNNIKVF
-409 SFSTNDEVGYRF
+409 SFSTNDDVGYRF
-421 NFKDVTRT
+421 NFKEVTRT

-435 NELADNEDAIIF
+435 NDLTDSEDAIIF

-483 RLLSHDRTQLYL
+483 RLLSYDRQQLYS
-495 GNIKP
+495 GQISP
-500 NQPKTYIKPYCWF
+500 NQPKTYVKPYCWF
-513 LVPQLFETLGDYNS
+513 LVPQLFESLGDFNS

-546 SSLDRFIANFEAVL
+546 ASMDRFIANFEAVL

-568 VSRREKEC
+568 LAKREKEC

-582 EDIWISDWT
+582 EDIWLSDWSDMIS
-591 ELVSN
+591 E
-596 MNSDEQFAYI
+596 MNPDEQFAYI

-614 AQTS
+614 A

>member
-1 MNQSPEIIW
+1 M
-10 GFFFSYGNTIT
+10 
-21 IFFYQIFLFLQYIH
+21 
-35 IVIKYGM
+35 IKYGM
-42 NILGAIKNLFTK
+42 DILGAIKKIFVK
-54 SEPTSQP
+54 EQP
-61 KSEPIIVEPK
+61 QPIVVEQK
-71 RLPKTLLSQ
+71 RLPKSLMAE
-80 YKQDFSKFDEFN
+80 YRQDFTKYDDFN
-92 SKHRPHQINALKH
+92 TKHRPHQHKALNH
-105 LRDETIGQITIP
+105 LKDEIIGQISIP

-136 KTENNQTGIY
+136 KTKNGQTGVY

-202 LRAFNDLISKGANT
+202 LRSFNDLISKGANT

-221 VIDFV
+221 VLDFV
-226 NNSKANKRHVIIV
+226 NKAKANNRHVIIV
-239 ATYHSINKLAVLS
+239 ATYHSINKLAILP

-274 AQVQPLIKRN
+274 SQVQPIIKKN

-309 LYSVSPR
+309 LYSLSPR
-316 TMIDAGEIVPPRLHS
+316 TMIEAGEIVPPRLHS

-343 DNNKMLIKTITES
+343 DNNKMLIKTISES

-361 TMIKE
+361 AMIKS
-366 CSAKP
+366 CSANP
-371 EMIGAKL
+371 DLIGAKL
-378 LVSCNGSK
+378 LVSCTGSK
-386 ELKNI
+386 ELKTI
-391 ISSMPF
+391 IASMPF
-397 RLWCSDNNIKVL
+397 RLWCDDNNIKVF

-421 NFKDVTRT
+421 NFKEVTRT

-435 NELADNEDAIIF
+435 NDLTDSQDAIIF

-483 RLLSHDRTQLYL
+483 RLLPYDRQQLYSGQIL
-495 GNIKP
+495 P
-500 NQPKTYIKPYCWF
+500 NQPNTYVKPYCWF
-513 LVPQLFETLGDYNS
+513 LVPQLFESLGDFNS

-546 SSLDRFIANFEAVL
+546 ASMDRFVASFEAVL
-560 PKVTSEDE
+560 PKVTTEDE
-568 VSRREKEC
+568 ISRREKEC

-582 EDIWISDWT
+582 EDIWLSDWT
-591 ELVSN
+591 DMIGE

-606 KKELEAYD
+606 KKELEAYN
-614 AQTS
+614 A

>member
-1 MNQSPEIIW
+1 MD
-10 GFFFSYGNTIT
+10 
-21 IFFYQIFLFLQYIH
+21 IF
-35 IVIKYGM
+35 GT
-42 NILGAIKNLFTK
+42 IKNLFRKTEQPMPITIQP
-54 SEPTSQP
+54 EPT
-61 KSEPIIVEPK
+61 PIVVEKK
-71 RLPKTLLSQ
+71 RLPKTLMSE
-80 YKQDFSKFDEFN
+80 YRQDFTKYDDFN
-92 SKHRPHQINALKH
+92 TKHRPHQKKALQH
-105 LRDETIGQITIP
+105 LKPETIGQITIP

-136 KTENNQTGIY
+136 KTKNGQTGVY

-202 LRAFNDLISKGANT
+202 LRSFNDLISKGANT

-221 VIDFV
+221 VLDFV
-226 NNSKANKRHVIIV
+226 NKAKANNRHVIIV
-239 ATYHSINKLAVLS
+239 ATYHSINKLAILP

-274 AQVQPLIKRN
+274 SQVQPIIKKN

-309 LYSVSPR
+309 LYSLSPR
-316 TMIDAGEIVPPRLHS
+316 TMIEAGEIVPPRLHS

-343 DNNKMLIKTITES
+343 DNNKMLIKTISES

-361 TMIKE
+361 AMIKS
-366 CSAKP
+366 CSANP
-371 EMIGAKL
+371 DLIGAKL
-378 LVSCNGSK
+378 LVSCTGSK
-386 ELKNI
+386 ELKTI
-391 ISSMPF
+391 IASMPF
-397 RLWCSDNNIKVL
+397 RLWCDDNNIKVF

-421 NFKDVTRT
+421 NFKEVTRT

-435 NELADNEDAIIF
+435 NDLTDSQDAIIF

-483 RLLSHDRTQLYL
+483 RLLPYDRQQLYSGQIL
-495 GNIKP
+495 P
-500 NQPKTYIKPYCWF
+500 NQPNTYVKPYCWF
-513 LVPQLFETLGDYNS
+513 LVPQLFESLGDFNS

-546 SSLDRFIANFEAVL
+546 ASMDRFVASFEAVL
-560 PKVTSEDE
+560 PKVTTEDE
-568 VSRREKEC
+568 ISRREKEC

-582 EDIWISDWT
+582 EDIWLSDWT
-591 ELVSN
+591 DMIGE

-606 KKELEAYD
+606 KKELEAYN
-614 AQTS
+614 A

>member
-1 MNQSPEIIW
+1 MD
-10 GFFFSYGNTIT
+10 
-21 IFFYQIFLFLQYIH
+21 
-35 IVIKYGM
+35 
-42 NILGAIKNLFTK
+42 ILGAIKKIFVK
-54 SEPTSQP
+54 EQP
-61 KSEPIIVEPK
+61 QPIVVEQK
-71 RLPKTLLSQ
+71 RLPKSLMAE
-80 YKQDFSKFDEFN
+80 YRQDFCKYENFH
-92 SKHRPHQINALKH
+92 SKHRPHQHKALKH
-105 LRDETIGQITIP
+105 LENETIGQITIP

-136 KTENNQTGIY
+136 KTKNNQTGVY

-180 SNSFTNDA
+180 SNTFTNDA

-202 LRAFNDLISKGANT
+202 LRAFNDLISKGKST
-216 TRQDD
+216 TRQDE
-221 VIDFV
+221 VFDFV
-226 NNSKANKRHVIIV
+226 NTAKVNNRHVIIV
-239 ATYHSINKLAVLS
+239 STYHSINKLSVLP

-274 AQVQPLIKRN
+274 SQVQPIIKKN

-309 LYSVSPR
+309 LYSLSPR
-316 TMIDAGEIVPPRLHS
+316 SMIEAGEIVPPRLHS
-331 IRISEDAEDGDY
+331 IRISEDAEDGNY
-343 DNNKMLIKTITES
+343 DNNKMLIKTISES

-361 TMIKE
+361 VMIKE

-371 EMIGAKL
+371 DLIGAKL
-378 LVSCNGSK
+378 LVSCTGSK
-386 ELKNI
+386 ELKTI

-397 RLWCSDNNIKVL
+397 RLWCDDNNIKVF
-409 SFSTNDEVGYRF
+409 SFSTNDDVGYRF
-421 NFKDVTRT
+421 NFKEVTRT

-435 NELADNEDAIIF
+435 NDLTDSEDAIIF

-483 RLLSHDRTQLYL
+483 RLLSYDRQQLYS
-495 GNIKP
+495 GQISP
-500 NQPKTYIKPYCWF
+500 NQPKTYVKPYCWF
-513 LVPQLFETLGDYNS
+513 LVPQLFESLGDFNS

-546 SSLDRFIANFEAVL
+546 ASMDRFIANFEAVL

-568 VSRREKEC
+568 LAKREKEC

-582 EDIWISDWT
+582 EDIWLSDWSDMIS
-591 ELVSN
+591 E
-596 MNSDEQFAYI
+596 MNPDEQFAYI

-614 AQTS
+614 A

>member
-1 MNQSPEIIW
+1 MD
-10 GFFFSYGNTIT
+10 
-21 IFFYQIFLFLQYIH
+21 IF
-35 IVIKYGM
+35 GT
-42 NILGAIKNLFTK
+42 IKNLFRKTEQPMLITIQP
-54 SEPTSQP
+54 EPT
-61 KSEPIIVEPK
+61 PIVVEKK
-71 RLPKTLLSQ
+71 RLPKTLMSE
-80 YKQDFSKFDEFN
+80 YRQDFSKYDEFN
-92 SKHRPHQINALKH
+92 SKHRPHQKKALQH
-105 LRDETIGQITIP
+105 LKTETIGQITIP

-136 KTENNQTGIY
+136 KTKNGQTGVY

-202 LRAFNDLISKGANT
+202 LRSFNDLISKGANT

-221 VIDFV
+221 VLDFV
-226 NNSKANKRHVIIV
+226 NKAKANNRHVIIV
-239 ATYHSINKLAVLS
+239 ATYHSINKLAILP

-274 AQVQPLIKRN
+274 SQVQPIIKKN

-302 TEKFGEV
+302 TGKFGEV
-309 LYSVSPR
+309 LYSLSPR
-316 TMIDAGEIVPPRLHS
+316 SMIEAGEIVPPRLHS
-331 IRISEDAEDGDY
+331 IRISEDAVDGDY
-343 DNNKMLIKTITES
+343 DNNKMLIKTISES

-361 TMIKE
+361 AMIKK
-366 CSAKP
+366 CSSNP

-386 ELKNI
+386 ELKTI
-391 ISSMPF
+391 IASMPF
-397 RLWCSDNNIKVL
+397 RLWCDDHNIKVF

-421 NFKDVTRT
+421 NFKEVTRT

-435 NELADNEDAIIF
+435 NDLTDSEDAIIF

-483 RLLSHDRTQLYL
+483 RLLSHDRQQLYSGQIL
-495 GNIKP
+495 P
-500 NQPKTYIKPYCWF
+500 NQPNTYVKPYCWF
-513 LVPQLFETLGDYNS
+513 LVPQLFESLGDFNS

-546 SSLDRFIANFEAVL
+546 ASMDKFVASFESVL
-560 PKVTSEDE
+560 PKVTTEDE
-568 VSRREKEC
+568 ISRREKEC

-582 EDIWISDWT
+582 EDIWLSDWT
-591 ELVSN
+591 DMMGE

-614 AQTS
+614 A

>member
-1 MNQSPEIIW
+1 MDIFSTVKNFFKKQDSAPEP
-10 GFFFSYGNTIT
+10 
-21 IFFYQIFLFLQYIH
+21 QP
-35 IVIKYGM
+35 IV
-42 NILGAIKNLFTK
+42 
-54 SEPTSQP
+54 
-61 KSEPIIVEPK
+61 VEPK
-71 RLPKTLLSQ
+71 RLPKTLLSE
-80 YKQDFSKFDEFN
+80 YRQDFSKFDDFHA
-92 SKHRPHQINALKH
+92 KHRDHQIKAIEHIK
-105 LRDETIGQITIP
+105 DETIGQITIP

-136 KTENNQTGIY
+136 KTKQGTTGVY

-180 SNSFTNDA
+180 SNTFNNDA

-221 VIDFV
+221 VLNFV
-226 NNSKANKRHVIIV
+226 NNAKANNRHVIIV
-239 ATYHSINKLAVLS
+239 ATYHSINKLAILP

-274 AQVQPLIKRN
+274 SQVQPIIKKN

-291 KVVGTFSGMND
+291 KVIGDFSGMND

-316 TMIDAGEIVPPRLHS
+316 TMIEAGEIVPPRLHS

-343 DNNKMLIKTITES
+343 DNNKMLIKTISES
-356 FAQHK
+356 FTQHK
-361 TMIKE
+361 AMIKE
-366 CSAKP
+366 CSSNP
-371 EMIGAKL
+371 DMIGAKL

-386 ELKNI
+386 ELKEI
-391 ISSMPF
+391 IASVPF
-397 RLWCSDNNIKVL
+397 RDWCNDNNIKVF

-421 NFKDVTRT
+421 NFKEVTRT

-435 NELADNEDAIIF
+435 NDLTDNEDAIIF

-483 RLLSHDRTQLYL
+483 RLIVHDRKELYS

-500 NQPKTYIKPYCWF
+500 NDSKSYVKPYCWF

-546 SSLDRFIANFEAVL
+546 ASMDRFIANFEAVL
-560 PKVTSEDE
+560 PKVTSDDE
-568 VSRREKEC
+568 VTRREKEC

-582 EDIWISDWT
+582 EDIYLSDWDAMISKMT
-591 ELVSN
+591 D
-596 MNSDEQFAYI
+596 DEKFAYI

-614 AQTS
+614 A